1 MIETME
7 RLFGLLIQN
16 FDTIGLTG
24 LLVIL
29 IYYIISQRS
38 KETAREDAFQNRLLD
53 LNTRQTD
60 NNDRIVLILER
71 HETNA
76 QAREVEQESRDDR
89 QFVQNQRQ
97 IEALAKIVSY
107 LDVVSQTQN
116 TVETIQAIT
125 AHTQTSIGEMQED
138 ISALIK
144 EQTEMTRTG
153 LEGVQSALIQGITKV
168 NEAHADIRTRLD
180 NLSRKH
186 DQSTQKQKDI
196 LDEIQPIMGT
206 LNTISLVL
214 SSVQGLIQTLTPPVP
229 GNAITLAKY
238 PPNPREDKTIGA
250 KDE

>member
-76 QAREVEQESRDDR
+76 QAREVEHGDRDW
-89 QFVQNQRQ
+89 
-97 IEALAKIVSY
+97 
-107 LDVVSQTQN
+107 
-116 TVETIQAIT
+116 ETI
-125 AHTQTSIGEMQED
+125 
-138 ISALIK
+138 
-144 EQTEMTRTG
+144 
-153 LEGVQSALIQGITKV
+153 
-168 NEAHADIRTRLD
+168 
-180 NLSRKH
+180 
-186 DQSTQKQKDI
+186 
-196 LDEIQPIMGT
+196 
-206 LNTISLVL
+206 
-214 SSVQGLIQTLTPPVP
+214 
-229 GNAITLAKY
+229 
-238 PPNPREDKTIGA
+238 
-250 KDE
+250 